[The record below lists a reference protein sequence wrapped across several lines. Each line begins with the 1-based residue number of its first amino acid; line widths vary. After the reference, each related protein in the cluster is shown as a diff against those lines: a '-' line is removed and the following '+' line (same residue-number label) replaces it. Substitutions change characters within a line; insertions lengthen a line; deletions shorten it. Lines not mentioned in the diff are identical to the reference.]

1 MEIYSKVSCTEL
13 PEMKVV
19 SARRVSENPEEE
31 VIEFLCKWLQERGI
45 DLESRRG
52 FGFDIPVS
60 DEELSAGLRGY
71 EYWITLEEE
80 LSGDEQVIIKTIAAD
95 KYAFMRI
102 REPFAEP
109 FERIGNGWRILAGE
123 ASKLKETC
131 SKSDYEGRYC
141 LEEVII
147 EGDITYMDLYCPV

>member
-1 MEIYSKVSCTEL
+1 MEIFSKVSRTKL

-19 SARRVSENPEEE
+19 TARRVSENPEEE
-31 VIEFLCKWLQERGI
+31 LIEFLCKWLQARGF

-80 LSGDEQVIIKTIAAD
+80 IEGDEQVSSKIVAAD
-95 KYAFMRI
+95 DYAFMRI
-102 REPFAEP
+102 LEPFKEP

-123 ASKLKETC
+123 AQKLKGAEDGMC
-131 SKSDYEGRYC
+131 YEGRYC

-147 EGDITYMDLYCPV
+147 EGEATYMDLYCPV